1 MEDGNEIEIAESAVE
16 FALPHNGVVAVGLE
30 RLTMAMNDQLMS
42 WDDAVKSFRQAAE
55 AEAQRSGKMLPSGYF
70 TMLGLP
76 QPG

>member
-16 FALPHNGVVAVGLE
+16 CAPPHNGVVAVDLE
-30 RLTMAMNDQLMS
+30 RLTMAKNDQLMS

-55 AEAQRSGKMLPSGYF
+55 AEAQRSGKTLPSGYF